1 MNVPEST
8 RPAAYADIP
17 RERSVPRG
25 VREQWRRHGEGRSDA
40 VGAICF
46 AQNTRDELRIVSGCV
61 CGAIAANPGMKQ
73 QSYIIQTVKEKLK

>member
-17 RERSVPRG
+17 RGRSVPRG
-25 VREQWRRHGEGRSDA
+25 VREQWGRHGEGRSPS
-40 VGAICF
+40 VVCF
-46 AQNTRDELRIVSGCV
+46 AQNTRDELRVVGGGV

-73 QSYIIQTVKEKLK
+73 QNYILQAEKEKLK

>member
-25 VREQWRRHGEGRSDA
+25 VREQWGRHGEGRSPS
-40 VGAICF
+40 VVCF
-46 AQNTRDELRIVSGCV
+46 AQNTRDELRVVGFGV

-73 QSYIIQTVKEKLK
+73 QNYILQTEKEKLK

>member
-8 RPAAYADIP
+8 RPAAYAYIP

-25 VREQWRRHGEGRSDA
+25 VREQLGRHGEGRSDA
-40 VGAICF
+40 VCAICF
-46 AQNTRDELRIVSGCV
+46 AQNTQDELRVVGGGV

-73 QSYIIQTVKEKLK
+73 QNYIFQTEKEKLK

>member
-25 VREQWRRHGEGRSDA
+25 VREQWGRHGEGRSDA
-40 VGAICF
+40 ESSICF
-46 AQNTRDELRIVSGCV
+46 AQNTRNELRVVGFGV

-73 QSYIIQTVKEKLK
+73 QNYILQAEKEKLK

>member
-1 MNVPEST
+1 MDVPEST

-40 VGAICF
+40 ESSICF
-46 AQNTRDELRIVSGCV
+46 AQNTRDELRVVGGGV
-61 CGAIAANPGMKQ
+61 CGAISANPGMKQ
-73 QSYIIQTVKEKLK
+73 QNYILQTEKEKLK

>member
-1 MNVPEST
+1 MNVPESK

-25 VREQWRRHGEGRSDA
+25 VREQRGRNGEGRSPS
-40 VGAICF
+40 VVCF
-46 AQNTRDELRIVSGCV
+46 AQNTRDELRVVGGGV

-73 QSYIIQTVKEKLK
+73 QNYILQTEKEKLK